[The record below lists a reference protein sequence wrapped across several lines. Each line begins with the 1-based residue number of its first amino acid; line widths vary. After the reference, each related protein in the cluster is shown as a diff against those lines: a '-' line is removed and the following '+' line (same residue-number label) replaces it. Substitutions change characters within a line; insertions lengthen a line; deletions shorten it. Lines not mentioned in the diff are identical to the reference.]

1 MRFIFKWDSWKCMV
15 GVTNHRGSDLVDCN
29 TNTLNADNSSNG
41 INCNGSRFEV
51 LRSGAYVILQWVQTI
66 KIWVER
72 MLRKTWIWHL
82 GCLVQESVHENG
94 FKAGFMPG
102 ELMN

>member
-1 MRFIFKWDSWKCMV
+1 MV
-15 GVTNHRGSDLVDCN
+15 GCN
-29 TNTLNADNSSNG
+29 TNTLNAENSSNRVNG
-41 INCNGSRFEV
+41 NGSRFEV
-51 LRSGAYVILQWVQTI
+51 LRSEAYVILEWVQI
-66 KIWVER
+66 IRIWVER